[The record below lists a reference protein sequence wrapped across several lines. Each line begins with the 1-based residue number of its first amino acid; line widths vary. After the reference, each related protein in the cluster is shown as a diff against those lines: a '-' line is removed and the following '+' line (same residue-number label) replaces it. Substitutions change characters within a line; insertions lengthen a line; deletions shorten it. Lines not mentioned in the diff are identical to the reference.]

1 MPPPDSGVPRP
12 CTPAPR
18 HGSATA
24 VLAHVLAQLA
34 LPVLQARVEHAQL
47 DDGRGIGLAK
57 ALAPAFR
64 AVDGAGQVT
73 FCRGGLGFGA
83 RAVLS
88 CGCTRRWVCRR
99 AVGSSQASLRAAEGG
114 SANAR
119 RDE

>member
-12 CTPAPR
+12 CTPPPR

-57 ALAPAFR
+57 ALAPAFP
-64 AVDGAGQVT
+64 AVAGAGQVT
-73 FCRGGLGFGA
+73 FCRRGLGFGA
-83 RAVLS
+83 APAACAARPPSPTRA
-88 CGCTRRWVCRR
+88 RPP
-99 AVGSSQASLRAAEGG
+99 
-114 SANAR
+114 
-119 RDE
+119 